1 MSTNEDW
8 YVRGIQ
14 LMVYVMKSIVR
25 VCKSNISWLF
35 NFFYLFGKTLQ
46 EIVSSLYL
54 FKLFLW

>member
-54 FKLFLW
+54 F